1 MNALVLLL
9 TITST
14 LVLRSGDRITVEG
27 PVREDKG
34 VVTFRMNGL
43 LYSIPASEIEA
54 RVEGVPVVRSVEE
67 ETRRLAVSAEERD
80 RLLRKLEQNHE
91 GKDAPPFQRLPP
103 ADPPP
108 SRAEEADEKRQEWEW
123 RRMARDYDEQVR
135 RAEEELELLETR
147 IERLQSEIRT
157 FVSLGFKPH
166 QFTYQ
171 TSSLMLAK
179 ESLPVARL
187 EVARAER
194 ARDQFREDAR
204 RQGVLPGWLR

>member
-1 MNALVLLL
+1 MHALVLLL

-14 LVLRSGDRITVEG
+14 LVLKSGDRITAEG
-27 PVREDKG
+27 PVREENG

-43 LYSIPASEIEA
+43 LYSIPATEIEST
-54 RVEGVPVVRSVEE
+54 VEGAIQARPADD
-67 ETRRLAVSAEERD
+67 TKRLAVSAEERD

-91 GKDAPPFQRLPP
+91 GKEPPAFQKLPDAPPSPTR
-103 ADPPP
+103 
-108 SRAEEADEKRQEWEW
+108 EETGRQTREEWEW
-123 RRMARDYDEQVR
+123 RRMARDHDEQVR

-147 IERLQSEIRT
+147 IERLQSEIRS

-179 ESLPVARL
+179 ESLPIAQL
-187 EVARAER
+187 EVTRAER